1 MKKVLFLA
9 LSAVFCSGLAAQN
22 VDSCEVS
29 SEQFQPAGTIFNMI
43 SSLDNNA
50 PVGEQIYPLGKG
62 IFKRCHIKHML
73 ELYPEISKSKVSQAD
88 LLSGETL
95 EQDIT
100 DTSFGLDAGYSI
112 VFIPGHEENGKL
124 QLNKPGFAFSLG
136 MIASFSIS
144 DRYGTLVD
152 MIGKVGVE
160 IGHNKTLGAGFD
172 FLAGYGKSAGDVFFY
187 KNIVE
192 DTTPSSVVPYTAW
205 GTKMGGQLW
214 IKPGLGKNLKKTDV
228 LLFVRFLKAFDPGI
242 MVQDYSAV
250 HHNLWRSENWAWGV
264 VLRRQI

>member
-1 MKKVLFLA
+1 
-9 LSAVFCSGLAAQN
+9 
-22 VDSCEVS
+22 
-29 SEQFQPAGTIFNMI
+29 
-43 SSLDNNA
+43 
-50 PVGEQIYPLGKG
+50 
-62 IFKRCHIKHML
+62 
-73 ELYPEISKSKVSQAD
+73 
-88 LLSGETL
+88 
-95 EQDIT
+95 
-100 DTSFGLDAGYSI
+100 LDAGYSI
-112 VFIPGHEENGKL
+112 VLVPGHEENGKL
-124 QLNKPGFAFSLG
+124 RLNKPGFAFNLG

-152 MIGKVGVE
+152 LMAKAGVE
-160 IGHNKTLGAGFD
+160 IGHNRPLGAGFD
-172 FLAGYGKSAGDVFFY
+172 FLIGYGKSPGDVFFY

-192 DTTPSSVVPYTAW
+192 DTSPSSVVPYTAW
-205 GTKMGGQLW
+205 GTKIGGQLW